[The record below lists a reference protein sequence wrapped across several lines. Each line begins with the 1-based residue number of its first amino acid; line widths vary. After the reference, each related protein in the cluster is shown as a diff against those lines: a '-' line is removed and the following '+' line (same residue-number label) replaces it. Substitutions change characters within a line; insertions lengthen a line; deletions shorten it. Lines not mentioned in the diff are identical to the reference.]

1 MIKKEALGMWTYKSE
16 VLETSVKWFKD
27 SASAGDLDHLDDLI
41 NSQANE
47 GWEFVTHSYMPNVI
61 ATRSAILV
69 TFRKEK

>member
-1 MIKKEALGMWTYKSE
+1 MWTYRSE

-27 SASAGDLDHLDDLI
+27 SANIEDLERLDVLI
-41 NSQANE
+41 NSRANE

-61 ATRSAILV
+61 ATRSAIFV

>member
-1 MIKKEALGMWTYKSE
+1 MWVYKSE
-16 VLETSVKWFKD
+16 LLETSIKWFKD
-27 SASAGDLDHLDDLI
+27 SASVEDLDRLDDLI
-41 NSQANE
+41 NTRSAE

>member
-1 MIKKEALGMWTYKSE
+1 MWTYKSE

-27 SASAGDLDHLDDLI
+27 SASTEDLGHLDDLI
-41 NSQANE
+41 NSRAKE
-47 GWEFVTHSYMPNVI
+47 GWELVTHSYMPNVI

>member
-1 MIKKEALGMWTYKSE
+1 MWTYRSE

-27 SASAGDLDHLDDLI
+27 SANIEDLERLDDLI
-41 NSQANE
+41 NSRANE

-61 ATRSAILV
+61 ATRSSILV

>member
-1 MIKKEALGMWTYKSE
+1 MWTYRSE

-27 SASAGDLDHLDDLI
+27 SANIEDLERLDVLI
-41 NSQANE
+41 NSRANE

>member
-1 MIKKEALGMWTYKSE
+1 MWTYRSE

-27 SASAGDLDHLDDLI
+27 SANIEDLERLDDLI
-41 NSQANE
+41 NSRANE
-47 GWEFVTHSYMPNVI
+47 GWEFVTPSYMPNVI

>member
-1 MIKKEALGMWTYKSE
+1 MKYVDIQKWSVRNVSE
-16 VLETSVKWFKD
+16 MVKD
-27 SASAGDLDHLDDLI
+27 SANIEDLERLDDLI
-41 NSQANE
+41 NSRANE